1 MLVGIHQN
9 FYDMLFT
16 QSCPCFLKSFL
27 FQHYNKPSRQGDIC
41 SCGGPLYAYYVT
53 SMYFSL
59 HECVSPASTLNWV
72 RRGSRKHP
80 ITFSIIEC
88 VFSYRRVHEKK
99 KKHRLTEP
107 GHVLISA
114 SVRPRCLFCGSL
126 PSAGGELL
134 RHTDQLLFCPPTK
147 ISSWNNAAVKHRG
160 KLQIQP
166 DIINMVCIST
176 DISYLYLCKIHGCR
190 WITPLPLRHNSYQSL
205 VLKVS

>member
-27 FQHYNKPSRQGDIC
+27 FQHCNKPSRQGDIC

-99 KKHRLTEP
+99 KKKKNTDWL
-107 GHVLISA
+107 
-114 SVRPRCLFCGSL
+114 SL
-126 PSAGGELL
+126 DMFSF
-134 RHTDQLLFCPPTK
+134 QLLSGLCVCFVVLCPQLAESCYDTPISFC
-147 ISSWNNAAVKHRG
+147 SVH
-160 KLQIQP
+160 QP
-166 DIINMVCIST
+166 
-176 DISYLYLCKIHGCR
+176 R
-190 WITPLPLRHNSYQSL
+190 SL
-205 VLKVS
+205 HETTQQ

>member
-99 KKHRLTEP
+99 KKKKTQIDWAWTCSHFSFCQASVFVLWFSALSWRRAATTHR
-107 GHVLISA
+107 SA
-114 SVRPRCLFCGSL
+114 SVLSTNQDLFMKQ
-126 PSAGGELL
+126 
-134 RHTDQLLFCPPTK
+134 R
-147 ISSWNNAAVKHRG
+147 SSKTRGRAANTTR
-160 KLQIQP
+160 
-166 DIINMVCIST
+166 
-176 DISYLYLCKIHGCR
+176 YY
-190 WITPLPLRHNSYQSL
+190 
-205 VLKVS
+205 